1 MRRLRIGILDL
12 VARAPSTALWSRIMN
27 PNFASVMPQAIAVW
41 CEQDGHDVHYVC
53 YTGAEVLSDVLPRDI
68 DVLFVGAFTEA
79 AQLSYAISALFRA
92 RGAVTVL
99 GGPHARCYPED
110 AARFFDYVLGNLAH
124 LVLAEGARRA

>member
-41 CEQDGHDVHYVC
+41 CERDGHDVHYVC
-53 YTGAEVLSDVLPRDI
+53 YTGAEVLSEALPKDI

-79 AQLSYAISALFRA
+79 AQLSYAISAQFRA
-92 RGAVTVL
+92 RGAITVL
-99 GGPHARCYPED
+99 GGPHARS
-110 AARFFDYVLGNLAH
+110 
-124 LVLAEGARRA
+124 